1 MKGVPT
7 LMDMKLEEESAQILH
22 QDEITPVLSQVINRK
37 DFHETVWCSKDHVEQ
52 TAYDDG
58 EEVTNPTEKNREN
71 INANLEN
78 GHKSAPPLRDGKK
91 LVKKMQ
97 GLDCL
102 NIIFPAHFCI
112 CYGKLQ
118 A

>member
-1 MKGVPT
+1 MKEVPT
-7 LMDMKLEEESAQILH
+7 LMDMKLEEESAQILY
-22 QDEITPVLSQVINRK
+22 QDEITPILSQ
-37 DFHETVWCSKDHVEQ
+37 DYHETIWCPKDHGEQ

-102 NIIFPAHFCI
+102 NIFFPAHFCI